1 MYADVSLFETFPEQT
16 NKHHQQVRDAIGPI
30 ERYFTRYRN
39 RLKGRNRAHISRLR
53 FALKRLDTY
62 LSSLRKKNN
71 SKEDEKIFSMVDFL
85 ATLGIDNINMFELS
99 DYVEQSL
106 LLRKLQGFVEKYDE
120 SGKKRKNR
128 EQNTTK
134 TKTTTPH
141 LSLSVGRTAYEF
153 LFALMGSDKDSRV
166 LVKHVIDEHND
177 MKSTRIFISV
187 ISLNAGAHFRDILD
201 KAHAVVL
208 VGGTLRPMSELQAQ
222 LFPHLS
228 DTVSTFACGHV
239 VPPSNLS
246 CLVVSQGPSG
256 STMNFSFSNR
266 RSRHKH
272 LSAELFGTSCEYH
285 FV

>member
-1 MYADVSLFETFPEQT
+1 M
-16 NKHHQQVRDAIGPI
+16 
-30 ERYFTRYRN
+30 
-39 RLKGRNRAHISRLR
+39 
-53 FALKRLDTY
+53 KRLDTY

-85 ATLGIDNINMFELS
+85 AKLGIDNINMFELS

-128 EQNTTK
+128 EQTTTK

>member
-62 LSSLRKKNN
+62 LSSRKKNN
-71 SKEDEKIFSMVDFL
+71 SKEEEKIFSMVDFL

-120 SGKKRKNR
+120 SGKKRKDR
-128 EQNTTK
+128 EQTTK
-134 TKTTTPH
+134 TPH

-166 LVKHVIDEHND
+166 LVKHVVDEHE
-177 MKSTRIFISV
+177 STRIFISV
-187 ISLNAGAHFRDILD
+187 ISLNAGAHFRDIVD

-256 STMNFSFSNR
+256 SAMNFSFSNR

-272 LSAELFGTSCEYH
+272 LSAELFGTFCNIT
-285 FV
+285 FDDKNKTLF

>member
-1 MYADVSLFETFPEQT
+1 MYADVSLLFETFPEQT

-53 FALKRLDTY
+53 FALKRLDIY
-62 LSSLRKKNN
+62 LSSRKKNN
-71 SKEDEKIFSMVDFL
+71 SKEEETIFSMVDFL

-120 SGKKRKNR
+120 SGKKRKDR
-128 EQNTTK
+128 EQTTK
-134 TKTTTPH
+134 TPH

-166 LVKHVIDEHND
+166 LVKHVVDEHE
-177 MKSTRIFISV
+177 STRIFISV
-187 ISLNAGAHFRDILD
+187 ISLNAGAHFRDIVD

-208 VGGTLRPMSELQAQ
+208 VG
-222 LFPHLS
+222 
-228 DTVSTFACGHV
+228 DTI
-239 VPPSNLS
+239 L
-246 CLVVSQGPSG
+246 
-256 STMNFSFSNR
+256 
-266 RSRHKH
+266 
-272 LSAELFGTSCEYH
+272 
-285 FV
+285 